1 MSGGKYITMS
11 AIKPILKHLEELFL
25 LRMTK
30 TLHVHVHWPAI
41 QSEEI

>member
-1 MSGGKYITMS
+1 MSGEKYITMS

-30 TLHVHVHWPAI
+30 TLHSLAI
-41 QSEEI
+41 QSEEL